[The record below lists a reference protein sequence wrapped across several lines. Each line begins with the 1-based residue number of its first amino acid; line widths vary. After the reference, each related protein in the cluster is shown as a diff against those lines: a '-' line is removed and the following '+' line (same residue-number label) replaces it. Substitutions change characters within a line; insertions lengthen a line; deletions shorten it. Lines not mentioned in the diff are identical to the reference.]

1 LTSAR
6 NRATSASDVGWG
18 IFGVVAAAWRSAAV
32 TAMTSGR
39 GRAAGRGAG
48 RAGGFDP
55 AAGAAFGAGLPPGF
69 RAGAGAGL
77 PRTFAFSAAV
87 ALAMTSL
94 GMNSP
99 PVNGLPPTV
108 APPFGA
114 CAVLP
119 PPAA

>member
-55 AAGAAFGAGLPPGF
+55 AAGAAFGAGLPPAF
-69 RAGAGAGL
+69 GAGL
-77 PRTFAFSAAV
+77 PVTLAFSAA
-87 ALAMTSL
+87 LAFAMISL

-99 PVNGLPPTV
+99 PVNGFPATV